1 MHDLPDHEDRGKLR
15 LQRYDQ
21 PDAPV
26 ESRAPDSSR
35 GGLWRPRWDCARRKC
50 AEGVSYLSC
59 SHEMNSLRGNVL
71 ITCLGSSQARL
82 AIATPYSM

>member
-1 MHDLPDHEDRGKLR
+1 MHDLPDHEDRGTLR

-35 GGLWRPRWDCARRKC
+35 GVPWRPRWDCARRTC
-50 AEGVSYLSC
+50 AGGVFYLSW

-71 ITCLGSSQARL
+71 ITCLGSSQARR